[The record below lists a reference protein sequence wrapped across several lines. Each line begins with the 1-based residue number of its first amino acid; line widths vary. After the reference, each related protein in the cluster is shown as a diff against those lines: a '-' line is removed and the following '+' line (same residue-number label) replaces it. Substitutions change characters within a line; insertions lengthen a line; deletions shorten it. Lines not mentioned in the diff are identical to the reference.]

1 MMQAVL
7 ASRPNGRPMAFRPWR
22 RMHGPGLSLLFGGLC
37 VVFALSGQ
45 LVMEL
50 RGGADE
56 RDTGLD
62 PRHLALFGAM
72 SIVVLIGV
80 HIWRTLRGQAN
91 GQRDFHRLLKL
102 RLTELPAGGRG
113 PGFFFTIATTTFG
126 MGLLAHTGERGS
138 STIHDAVVWLVVAL
152 AVTIIAANVARFIAR
167 VLPDIIFALCAFLV
181 PIDPHKLLV
190 QRVAEHEPTIAL
202 RECWSAPLF
211 SRPPPLPA

>member
-1 MMQAVL
+1 
-7 ASRPNGRPMAFRPWR
+7 MALKPWR
-22 RMHGPGLSLLFGGLC
+22 RMHGPSLSLLFGGLC

-56 RDTGLD
+56 HDTALD

-72 SIVVLIGV
+72 SVVVLIAV
-80 HIWRTLRGQAN
+80 RIWRTFREQAN

-113 PGFFFTIATTTFG
+113 PRFFLTIAATTFG
-126 MGLLAHTGERGS
+126 LGLLAHTGERES
-138 STIHDAVVWLVVAL
+138 STIHDAVVWLLVAL
-152 AVTIIAANVARFIAR
+152 AVTIIAATVARFIAR
-167 VLPDIIFALCAFLV
+167 VLPDIIFAICAFLV
-181 PIDPHKLLV
+181 AIDSHKLFV
-190 QRVAEHEPTIAL
+190 QRVPEHEPSIAL